1 MTPSRNGAERTA
13 PAAGSV
19 TGESQHEA
27 KAECRMEDAGRR
39 GRAGQSQAYARRK
52 PGDWEVFSIGPLVLL
67 LFSSCFSRVLRWGL
81 LLRHSGSIEPA
92 LSFDSAGVV
101 VIQMESRFPS
111 F

>member
-1 MTPSRNGAERTA
+1 MRGD
-13 PAAGSV
+13 
-19 TGESQHEA
+19 SQEI
-27 KAECRMEDAGRR
+27 GRWSLCSSCV
-39 GRAGQSQAYARRK
+39 A
-52 PGDWEVFSIGPLVLL
+52 LVLL
-67 LFSSCFSRVLRWGL
+67 LFSSCFSRVLLWGL